1 LARLKRRAALESAFH
16 YLLLETFD
24 VNVRRC
30 SQALALCDV
39 ALPHETDYLAASTF
53 NLAGVSYA
61 HRRHFNR

>member
-1 LARLKRRAALESAFH
+1 MFA

-24 VNVRRC
+24 VNVARC

-61 HRRHFNR
+61 H